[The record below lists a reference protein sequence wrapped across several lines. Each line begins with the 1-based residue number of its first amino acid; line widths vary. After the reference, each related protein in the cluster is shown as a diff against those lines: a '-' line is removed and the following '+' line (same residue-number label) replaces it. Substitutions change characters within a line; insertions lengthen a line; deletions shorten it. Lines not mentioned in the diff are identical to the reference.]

1 RPARSSS
8 ASGSPTRRPDR
19 RGARTWPSPTSRR
32 PVVNSPNAASRSA
45 PSGTSRPPTT
55 GRAAGSRVATR
66 NAAITP
72 ASPISPT
79 RTATPGSSRRS
90 ATAGRLALGGFR
102 GEQATVERLAHGGG
116 AVTDAELGVD
126 VHQVGLDRGLADEQ
140 PGGRFPVG

>member
-1 RPARSSS
+1 
-8 ASGSPTRRPDR
+8 
-19 RGARTWPSPTSRR
+19 
-32 PVVNSPNAASRSA
+32 
-45 PSGTSRPPTT
+45 
-55 GRAAGSRVATR
+55 TR
-66 NAAITP
+66 NGATTP

-140 PGGRFPVG
+140 PGGRLPVGGAGRHQLEDLEFPLAERARSGRAE